1 MKNKLKFRRLTAA
14 FLMVSLLFTSA
25 LAISS
30 LNTKMGEDTDALSK
44 YGSRGE
50 EVRTIQQKL
59 KNWGY
64 YDGDVDGVFGSK
76 TQAAVKAFQKKN
88 GLTVDGIA
96 GPNTLRAMGISTSSS
111 SSSSS
116 VSQSDLNLL
125 ARMISAE
132 ARGEPYVGQVAV
144 GAVILNRVRHPSFPN
159 TISGVL
165 YQSGAFSALY
175 DGQFN
180 EPVADSAYKAARD
193 ALNGWDPTGGCIYYY
208 NPQTPTNQRIR
219 TPPIVTTIGRHV
231 FSRGK

>member
-14 FLMVSLLFTSA
+14 FLILSIFFTTA
-25 LAISS
+25 LAVSS
-30 LNTKMGEDTDALSK
+30 LNRELGEATDALSK

-50 EVRTIQQKL
+50 EVRAIQQKL

-64 YDGDVDGVFGSK
+64 YDGEVDGVFGSK
-76 TQAAVKAFQKKN
+76 TQAAVKSFQKKN

-96 GPNTLRAMGISTSSS
+96 GPNTLRAMGISSSSS

-159 TISGVL
+159 TISGVI

-180 EPVADSAYKAARD
+180 QPVADSAYKAARD

-208 NPQTPTNQRIR
+208 NPKTATNQWIR
-219 TPPIVTTIGRHV
+219 TLPIVTTIGRHV

>member
-14 FLMVSLLFTSA
+14 FLMVSLFFTSA

-44 YGSRGE
+44 YGSRGQ

-64 YDGDVDGVFGSK
+64 YDGEVDGIFGSK
-76 TQAAVKAFQKKN
+76 TQAAVKAFQRKN

-96 GPNTLRAMGISTSSS
+96 GPNTLRAMGIASSSS

-208 NPQTPTNQRIR
+208 NPKTATNQWIR
-219 TPPIVTTIGRHV
+219 TLPIVTTIGRHV

>member
-14 FLMVSLLFTSA
+14 FLIVSLFFTSA
-25 LAISS
+25 LALSS
-30 LNTKMGEDTDALSK
+30 FNTKMGEDTDALSK
-44 YGSRGE
+44 YGSRGQ

-64 YDGDVDGVFGSK
+64 YDGEVDGIFGSK

-208 NPQTPTNQRIR
+208 NPKTATNQWIR
-219 TPPIVTTIGRHV
+219 TLPIVTTIGRHV